1 MLIITRVLPL
11 VLVAFPLL
19 ASPVSLEVLLASQV
33 LVVVVVSSL
42 HPDTL
47 TESLTIF
54 KLLLPASLETSLLQ
68 LASPEALSSLLPVST
83 LVVPHLLDFSLPP
96 EDRLCRRW
104 ITRVIQLVRKE
115 ATMSVTRLR
124 MSYLFAKPQDHGC
137 RKQMSIF

>member
-1 MLIITRVLPL
+1 MLIVTRVLPL
-11 VLVAFPLL
+11 VLAAFPLL

-42 HPDTL
+42 YPDTL

-83 LVVPHLLDFSLPP
+83 LVVPHLLDSSLPP

-124 MSYLFAKPQDHGC
+124 MSYLFAKP
-137 RKQMSIF
+137 